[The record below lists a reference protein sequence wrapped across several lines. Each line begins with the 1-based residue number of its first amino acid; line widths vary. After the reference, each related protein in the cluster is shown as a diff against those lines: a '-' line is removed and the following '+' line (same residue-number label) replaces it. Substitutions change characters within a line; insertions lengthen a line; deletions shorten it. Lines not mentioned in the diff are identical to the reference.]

1 MNRLL
6 GSALIVIG
14 VGLLLLG
21 FLGWLNFTL
30 VFNLVV
36 RGIAPPPLPGSE
48 MVILTSHFFLA
59 VLPLVASVVLGLAAT
74 GTGLRIVLRAGRA
87 PSGKPDGRN

>member
-14 VGLLLLG
+14 MGLLLLG
-21 FLGWLNFTL
+21 LLGWLNFTL

-36 RGIAPPPLPGSE
+36 RGIGPPLPGSE

-59 VLPLVASVVLGLAAT
+59 VLPLVASVVLGLAAA
-74 GTGLRIVLRAGRA
+74 GTGLRLVLTAGRA